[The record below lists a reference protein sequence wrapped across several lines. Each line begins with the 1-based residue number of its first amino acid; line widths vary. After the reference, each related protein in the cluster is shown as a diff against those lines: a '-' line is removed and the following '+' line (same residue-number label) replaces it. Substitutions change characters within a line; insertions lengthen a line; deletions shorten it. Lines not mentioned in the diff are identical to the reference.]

1 MAVVFGLAVALSW
14 GGADFLGGFAAK
26 RSPAAAVAATTQ
38 ATGLVVSSVLVFAF
52 GWDDLSGR
60 DVVLSAGA
68 GIAGVVGV
76 TSLYRG
82 LAIGRMSV
90 VAPVS
95 AVMAAVIPIAWGLAR
110 GEEPSTVALV
120 GIALAVIAVA
130 IVAQAPAS
138 DDGDHEGRSGIGL
151 AVVAGAGFGVTF
163 ICLSS
168 TAEASGLWPVFLSR
182 ATAVPIL
189 VIALLA
195 TGRHLFVARAD
206 LPPALVAGVLD
217 MAAHVFLLA
226 AVRRGMTTLVAPVAA
241 LYPAGTVLLANVV
254 LREAIGR
261 RRIVGLGTALF
272 ALVLIA
278 S

>member
-1 MAVVFGLAVALSW
+1 
-14 GGADFLGGFAAK
+14 
-26 RSPAAAVAATTQ
+26 
-38 ATGLVVSSVLVFAF
+38 
-52 GWDDLSGR
+52 
-60 DVVLSAGA
+60 
-68 GIAGVVGV
+68 
-76 TSLYRG
+76 
-82 LAIGRMSV
+82 
-90 VAPVS
+90 
-95 AVMAAVIPIAWGLAR
+95 
-110 GEEPSTVALV
+110 
-120 GIALAVIAVA
+120 
-130 IVAQAPAS
+130 
-138 DDGDHEGRSGIGL
+138 
-151 AVVAGAGFGVTF
+151 
-163 ICLSS
+163 
-168 TAEASGLWPVFLSR
+168 
-182 ATAVPIL
+182 